1 MRNTKRFL
9 AASMMGTL
17 ALTMALGS
25 QTMAEEKQKLVISC
39 YLADDAQVAVR
50 EKYIDEPLQAAF
62 PDVDIEIKMYTDPR
76 AFRSRLQEEA
86 DQIFWIWTDR
96 PM

>member
-50 EKYIDEPLQAAF
+50 
-62 PDVDIEIKMYTDPR
+62 
-76 AFRSRLQEEA
+76 
-86 DQIFWIWTDR
+86 
-96 PM
+96 